1 MLITFYKKYLKP
13 DEPDFNIILFICS
26 SDVVSIDNLPP
37 DLAYF
42 FVLNSSTR
50 KRSLHRLMVF
60 FSLSTMV
67 EMDGKSEP

>member
-1 MLITFYKKYLKP
+1 MFKSGNGITKSDKKSSDPWTLISRERKILITFYKKYLKP

-42 FVLNSSTR
+42 
-50 KRSLHRLMVF
+50 
-60 FSLSTMV
+60 
-67 EMDGKSEP
+67 

>member
-42 FVLNSSTR
+42 QSLATNSFTC
-50 KRSLHRLMVF
+50 KN
-60 FSLSTMV
+60 
-67 EMDGKSEP
+67 